1 MPLCVQTN
9 ELNLGR
15 VALPLDSIEEVY
27 LIINKK
33 RDKKFDV
40 STEVMNLLSDGI
52 ITHSFYSI
60 QGRQSNPFL
69 CDLL

>member
-1 MPLCVQTN
+1 MPLCVKTN

-15 VALPLDSIEEVY
+15 VALPLDRIEEVY
-27 LIINKK
+27 LINKK

-52 ITHSFYSI
+52 ITHSFYYI
-60 QGRQSNPFL
+60 QGRQSNPFI
-69 CDLL
+69 CNLL